1 MSGHSFMT
9 ENRQFRKDRGGKRSK
24 PLVEVEGS
32 KLVESSTIW

>member
-9 ENRQFRKDRGGKRSK
+9 ENRQFRRDQGGDKGK